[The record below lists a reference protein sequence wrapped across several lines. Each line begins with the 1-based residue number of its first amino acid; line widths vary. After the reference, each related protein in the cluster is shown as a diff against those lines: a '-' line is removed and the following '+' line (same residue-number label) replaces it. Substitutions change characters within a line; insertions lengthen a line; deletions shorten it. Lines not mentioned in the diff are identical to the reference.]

1 MRNVIK
7 DESLARRTFVRG
19 YSGGHEIL
27 LKTNHWSLWY
37 IENVIKDDSLQWWRE
52 NVIKD
57 ESLER
62 WVQKAIKELTSQWL
76 SG

>member
-52 NVIKD
+52 NVIK
-57 ESLER
+57 
-62 WVQKAIKELTSQWL
+62 TSHW
-76 SG
+76 SGGYKRLLKN